1 MGPTV
6 HFVFPDAVADP
17 ARPSGGNVY
26 DRRVAAGLRALG
38 WTVRVHLVSG
48 FWGRT
53 DAAARAALGRLLSAL
68 PDGAVVLL
76 DGLVAGDAPEAVV
89 PEAKRLRLV
98 VLVHAALGAGGREA
112 AQREEAVLASAAG
125 VVVTSEWSRGSLL
138 RRYRLRPERVHVA
151 HPGVD
156 LAAVSA
162 GTPGGAR
169 LLCVGSVTA
178 AKGYEV
184 LVAALARLADRA
196 FECVCVGD
204 LGRDTGFTIR
214 LRRTIRETG
223 LAGRV
228 RLTGVLTG
236 PDLDAQYHGSDLLV
250 LASHAETYGMV
261 VTEALAHG
269 LPVLATAV
277 GGPAEALGHAP
288 DGTRP
293 GLLVPPDDP
302 LALATALAGWLD
314 DAGQRERL
322 RDAARRRRTTLTS
335 WAATSR
341 MLAAALSPA
350 ATSRPALT
358 PVRMMG

>member
-1 MGPTV
+1 VTTL
-6 HFVFPDAVADP
+6 HFVVPDAVADP

-26 DRRVAAGLRALG
+26 DQRVAAGLRALG
-38 WTVRVHLVSG
+38 WPVRVHLVGG

-53 DAAARAALGRLLSAL
+53 DAAARDALRRLLAAL

-76 DGLVAGDAPEAVV
+76 DGLVAADAPEAVV
-89 PEAKRLRLV
+89 PQARRLCLV
-98 VLVHAALGAGGREA
+98 VLVHAALGAQGAQA
-112 AQREEAVLASAAG
+112 ARREEAVLTAAAA

-138 RRYRLRPERVHVA
+138 RRYRLRPDQVHVA

-156 LAAVSA
+156 LAALA
-162 GTPGGAR
+162 PGTPEGGR

-184 LVAALARLADRA
+184 LIAALTRLADRPVA
-196 FECVCVGD
+196 CVCVGD
-204 LGRDTGFTIR
+204 LERDTGFTIR
-214 LRRTIRETG
+214 LRRTIRDEG
-223 LAGRV
+223 LLGRV

-236 PDLDAQYHGSDLLV
+236 ADLDARYRDSDLLV

-302 LALATALAGWLD
+302 VALATALAGWLD
-314 DAGQRERL
+314 DPELRERL

-341 MLAAALSPA
+341 MLAAALSSVA
-350 ATSRPALT
+350 VGARRPA
-358 PVRMMG
+358 RISG